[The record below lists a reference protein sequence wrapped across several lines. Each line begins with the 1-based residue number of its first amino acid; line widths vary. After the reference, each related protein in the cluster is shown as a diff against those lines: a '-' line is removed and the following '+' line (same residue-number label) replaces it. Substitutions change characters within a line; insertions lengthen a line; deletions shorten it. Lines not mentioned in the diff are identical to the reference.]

1 MSERCGC
8 ALFFVS
14 AIFMLITTDSFK
26 KKVHFKKKK
35 GNMDVRIAFSH
46 GKEVAAFEA

>member
-1 MSERCGC
+1 MLERCGC

-14 AIFMLITTDSFK
+14 AVFMLITTDSFK
-26 KKVHFKKKK
+26 KKSTSRNKK